1 MDLEKQGYNRSEQ
14 VSELMNRGNT
24 LPSKIEDLAKFVLIG
39 REQLNMVRAGIKALD
54 KLDMAKDV
62 REQKKAEAQMLAEA
76 LMDAEVRIGEI
87 LLAMPKASGK
97 HWDEKRESR
106 SNTAVTSSTY
116 EKPKISPLQTKEQA
130 VKQLGFDKIQVS
142 RFQTLAQHKDIVE
155 QVKQEARANDDL
167 ATRTAVLKA
176 VRDQDHIKNRFSSAI
191 DIANNYIKVE
201 TAQQANE
208 FIAQELSV
216 KLGDV
221 YLVGNRHKLI
231 ISDAYDIEYIKNI
244 CGKID
249 AVITDPPY
257 GVNYK
262 SPSGS
267 GETKRGDYNIIIDD
281 NKDFDPAILFEYSKN
296 VITWGANHYANKLP
310 NSAGWLIWDKRES
323 DAINNNS
330 DCELAWSNMVNSARL
345 FHHKWNGMI
354 KASERNEQRI
364 HPTQKPVKLF
374 IWSYEITQAGH
385 FILDP
390 FSGSG
395 TSLIACNETGRTCY
409 LVEKDLSFAAASI
422 MRFRMAG
429 LEVKKL

>member
-1 MDLEKQGYNRSEQ
+1 MEKQGYNRSEQ
-14 VSELMNRGNT
+14 VTELMNIGNT

-87 LLAMPKASGK
+87 LLAMPKAQGANNRFVIK
-97 HWDEKRESR
+97 KVELP
-106 SNTAVTSSTY
+106 TAEENYSAPQPQP
-116 EKPKISPLQTKEQA
+116 KPIETKQEAAQ
-130 VKQLGFDKIQVS
+130 KLGFNKQQVE

-167 ATRTAVLKA
+167 ATRTAVLQA

-296 VITWGANHYANKLP
+296 VITWGANHYANKLL

>member
-1 MDLEKQGYNRSEQ
+1 VALDALEKE
-14 VSELMNRGNT
+14 VMAELMNIGNT

-39 REQLNMVRAGIKALD
+39 RDQLNMVRAGIKALD

-62 REQKKAEAQMLAEA
+62 REQKKQEAQMLAEA

-97 HWDEKRESR
+97 NNQYVQEKVKILSGEEFHSDP
-106 SNTAVTSSTY
+106 
-116 EKPKISPLQTKEQA
+116 KPEPKPIETKQEA
-130 VKQLGFDKIQVS
+130 ATKLGFNKQQVE
-142 RFQTLAQHKDIVE
+142 RFQTLAQNKDVVE

-176 VRDQDHIKNRFSSAI
+176 VREQEHIKNRFSSAI
-191 DIANNYIKVE
+191 DMANNYTKVE

-208 FIAQELSV
+208 YIAQELSV
-216 KLGDV
+216 KYGDI
-221 YLVGNRHKLI
+221 YLIGNRHKLI
-231 ISDAYDIEYIKNI
+231 ISDAYDIELIKKI
-244 CGKID
+244 FGKID

-257 GVNYK
+257 GINYK

-281 NKDFDPAILFEYSKN
+281 NKDFDPSILFEYSNN
-296 VITWGANHYANKLP
+296 VVSWGANHYANKLH

-374 IWSYEITQAGH
+374 IWTYEITQAGQ

-395 TSLIACNETGRTCY
+395 ASLIACHETGRTCY

-429 LEVKKL
+429 LEVKKI